1 MAATEIALGQRS
13 TTKITKTVVD
23 RLQPGDQVWDR
34 DVRGFGVRR
43 QTDRAHYFF
52 AYRANGRRRWITLGE
67 HGGELTADAARR
79 QAEIVRGAILQGDDP
94 ARSRD
99 TSRKAGTM
107 AELARRYIDDFA
119 AAHNKASTIAEYERL
134 IRLHI
139 VPGLGSLGVND
150 VTRADVARWHSCFKK
165 NRVAGNRALALL
177 KAIFNQA
184 EKWGIR
190 SLANPARSIDM
201 FLEKARERL
210 LSAEELGR
218 LGGALDEAT
227 RKGSEHPSV
236 ITCARLLILTGARL
250 SEILKLKW
258 EHVDLERGV
267 LRLPDSKTGAKMV
280 PLGAPAMSVL
290 ASLPRDDRSPFVCP
304 GDKPDSHFVGIQRPW
319 RRIRKSAGLPDLRIH
334 DMRHAFA
341 SVAAMAGDSLLL
353 IGKVLGHKQTR
364 TTERYAH
371 LHDDPVRAVAD
382 KTSRRIADA
391 MKGAA
396 NTSHVVPLTKLR

>member
-1 MAATEIALGQRS
+1 M
-13 TTKITKTVVD
+13 
-23 RLQPGDQVWDR
+23 
-34 DVRGFGVRR
+34 RGFGVRR

-94 ARSRD
+94 AKSRD
-99 TSRKAGTM
+99 TSRTAGTM

-119 AAHNKASTIAEYERL
+119 AAHNKHSTIAEYERL

-150 VTRADVARWHSCFKK
+150 VTRADVARWYSGFKI

-177 KAIFNQA
+177 KAILNQA

-190 SLANPARSIDM
+190 TLANPARSIDM
-201 FLEKARERL
+201 FPEKARERL
-210 LSAEELGR
+210 LSADELGR
-218 LGGALDEAT
+218 LGAALDEAT
-227 RKGSEHPSV
+227 RNATEHPSV
-236 ITCARLLILTGARL
+236 IACIRLLVLTGARL

-267 LRLPDSKTGAKMV
+267 LRLPNSKTGAKMV

-290 ASLPRDDRSPFVCP
+290 ASLPCDLGSPFVCP
-304 GDKPDSHFVGIQRPW
+304 GDKPASHFVGIQRPW
-319 RRIRKSAGLPDLRIH
+319 RRIRDAAGLSNLRIH
-334 DMRHAFA
+334 DLRHAFA

-353 IGKVLGHKQTR
+353 IGKVLGHNQTR

-371 LHDDPVRAVAD
+371 LQDDPIRAVAD
-382 KTSRRIADA
+382 KTSRRIDDA
-391 MKGAA
+391 MKSQNRSAEIVSLIKSG
-396 NTSHVVPLTKLR
+396 